1 MVQCSTQKA
10 CVASNTVCVESSA
23 ELVCMLCASGLAPD
37 ATGVC
42 QKAEADQ
49 AAAAQPV
56 EQPQPEAAK
65 PTELGKEGERQPA
78 QQQGLYPPDNYPLK
92 QEPLQKE
99 QQPVQ
104 QQPAA
109 APDLPLDQGQS
120 ELPDSSDP
128 LGSQVEKPVSEEAQ
142 RGSPAPSACMLV
154 LWAPAA
160 SQDSRRPVR

>member
-1 MVQCSTQKA
+1 MVQCSAQKA

-23 ELVCMLCASGLAPD
+23 ELVCMLCASGLAPN

-42 QKAEADQ
+42 QKAKADQ

-104 QQPAA
+104 QQPVQQQPTA
-109 APDLPLDQGQS
+109 APDLPLDQEQS

-128 LGSQVEKPVSEEAQ
+128 LGSQVEKAVSEEAQ

-154 LWAPAA
+154 LL
-160 SQDSRRPVR
+160 VGC